1 MTFSF
6 KYVEFKMPVKN
17 LILSACQA
25 NSVGNLIMTG
35 SLIQSLGLLHLA
47 VRVCELL
54 SFYVVFRSVSLTQ
67 LDSLGGTVKRL
78 CGCGVYDNGCL
89 QLYFSSLRRKLRYFR
104 TKKDFLRSP
113 NFSYIILEFLSTLLL
128 FLLAVSSSNSFH
140 LLLFSHFCFCCSF
153 VFFTFASLS
162 LQLMPYKGTA

>member
-6 KYVEFKMPVKN
+6 KSVDFKMPVKN

-25 NSVGNLIMTG
+25 NSVGSLITTG
-35 SLIQSLGLLHLA
+35 SLIESLGLLHLA
-47 VRVCELL
+47 VWVHELL
-54 SFYVVFRSVSLTQ
+54 SFYVVSRSVSLMQ

-78 CGCGVYDNGCL
+78 CGYGIYDNGCL
-89 QLYFSSLRRKLRYFR
+89 QLCFSSLRRKLRYFR
-104 TKKDFLRSP
+104 TKKDFLRSR
-113 NFSYIILEFLSTLLL
+113 NFSQIILEFLDTSLL
-128 FLLAVSSSNSFH
+128 FLLAVFSSNSFH
-140 LLLFSHFCFCCSF
+140 LLLFSHICFCCSF